1 MKKYLYFVIPIII
14 LLIIVV
20 CFIWLYPNKNDENEL
35 LLNDVINE
43 TPDANN
49 ENLNII
55 ESENAS
61 PEVLENEKSV
71 EPSET
76 SQPEKDAE
84 VIVKETTSKITSTST
99 SSSSASTNT
108 SSKAPSTS
116 NKESTTQSTKK
127 EEPKAE
133 EKKEETQTSPKEDV
147 EQPIQKQES
156 ITPTDNK
163 SEDVKKE
170 ETVVRCTNN
179 NNHGM
184 SVGNTDKWFSNKDEA
199 IAYYKSEIKYWG
211 DWWENTSVDD
221 TEADATYKKNCPSG
235 YEVWSCMYCGKWTI
249 NFYYRQ

>member
-20 CFIWLYPNKNDENEL
+20 SFIWLYPNKNDENEL

-43 TPDANN
+43 TPDVNN
-49 ENLNII
+49 EKLNII
-55 ESENAS
+55 ESENDS
-61 PEVLENEKSV
+61 PEVLENEKTV
-71 EPSET
+71 ET
-76 SQPEKDAE
+76 SQQEKDAE
-84 VIVKETTSKITSTST
+84 VIVKETTSKPT
-99 SSSSASTNT
+99 SSSTTSTNT

-116 NKESTTQSTKK
+116 NKESTTPSTKK
-127 EEPKAE
+127 EEPKVE

-163 SEDVKKE
+163 SDDVKKE

-184 SVGNTDKWFSNKDEA
+184 SVGNTGKWFSNKDEA

-211 DWWENTSVDD
+211 DWWENTSADD

>member
-20 CFIWLYPNKNDENEL
+20 SFIWLYPNKNDENEL

-43 TPDANN
+43 TPDVNN

-55 ESENAS
+55 ESENDS
-61 PEVLENEKSV
+61 PEVLENEKTV
-71 EPSET
+71 ET

-84 VIVKETTSKITSTST
+84 VIVKETTSKPT
-99 SSSSASTNT
+99 SSSTTSTNT

-116 NKESTTQSTKK
+116 NKESTTPSTKK
-127 EEPKAE
+127 EEPKVE

-163 SEDVKKE
+163 SDDVKKE
-170 ETVVRCTNN
+170 KTVFRCTNN

-184 SVGNTDKWFSNKDEA
+184 SVGNTGKWFSNKDEA

-211 DWWENTSVDD
+211 DWWENTSADD

>member
-20 CFIWLYPNKNDENEL
+20 SFIWLYPNKNDEYEL

-43 TPDANN
+43 TPDVNN

-55 ESENAS
+55 ESENDS
-61 PEVLENEKSV
+61 PEVLENEKTV
-71 EPSET
+71 ET

-84 VIVKETTSKITSTST
+84 VIVKETTSKPT
-99 SSSSASTNT
+99 SSSTTSTNT

-116 NKESTTQSTKK
+116 NKESTTPSIKK
-127 EEPKAE
+127 EEPKVE

-170 ETVVRCTNN
+170 ETDVRCTNN

-184 SVGNTDKWFSNKDEA
+184 SVGNTGKWFSNKDEA

-211 DWWENTSVDD
+211 DWWENTSADD

>member
-20 CFIWLYPNKNDENEL
+20 SFIWLYPNKNDENEQ

-43 TPDANN
+43 TPDVNN

-55 ESENAS
+55 ESENDS
-61 PEVLENEKSV
+61 PEVLENEKTV
-71 EPSET
+71 ET

-84 VIVKETTSKITSTST
+84 VIVKETTSKPT
-99 SSSSASTNT
+99 SSSTTSTNT

-116 NKESTTQSTKK
+116 NKESTTPSTKK
-127 EEPKAE
+127 EEPKVE

-170 ETVVRCTNN
+170 ETDVRCTNN

-184 SVGNTDKWFSNKDEA
+184 SVGNTGKWFSNKDEA

-211 DWWENTSVDD
+211 DWWENTSADD

>member
-20 CFIWLYPNKNDENEL
+20 SFIWLYPNKNDENEL

-43 TPDANN
+43 TPDVNN
-49 ENLNII
+49 EKLNII
-55 ESENAS
+55 ESENDS
-61 PEVLENEKSV
+61 PEVLENEKTV
-71 EPSET
+71 ET
-76 SQPEKDAE
+76 TQPEKDAE
-84 VIVKETTSKITSTST
+84 VIVKETTSKPT
-99 SSSSASTNT
+99 SSSTTSTNT

-116 NKESTTQSTKK
+116 NKESTTPSTKK
-127 EEPKAE
+127 EEPKVE

-163 SEDVKKE
+163 SDDVKKE

-184 SVGNTDKWFSNKDEA
+184 SVGNTGKWFSNKDEA

-211 DWWENTSVDD
+211 DWWENTSADD

>member
-43 TPDANN
+43 TPDVNN
-49 ENLNII
+49 EKLNII
-55 ESENAS
+55 ESENDS
-61 PEVLENEKSV
+61 PEVLENEKTV
-71 EPSET
+71 ET

-84 VIVKETTSKITSTST
+84 VIVKETTSKPT
-99 SSSSASTNT
+99 SSSTTSTNT

-116 NKESTTQSTKK
+116 NKESTTPSTKK
-127 EEPKAE
+127 EEPKVE

-147 EQPIQKQES
+147 EQPIQKQEY

-170 ETVVRCTNN
+170 ETIVRCTNN

-184 SVGNTDKWFSNKDEA
+184 SVGNTGKWFSNKDEA

-211 DWWENTSVDD
+211 DWWENTSADD